1 MGNKKVTI
9 VFLAALAGWGQSPPA
24 APSSQ
29 AAPQNASSTS
39 GSQTASSPTPVEI
52 AASNETKTTFSTRVN
67 LVVVP
72 VVVRD
77 RKSRPIGTL
86 TKEDFQLF
94 DKGKLQ
100 AITRFSVEK
109 AGEKAASEA
118 TQLEATAAASGVE
131 PSGSANSS
139 AVIPTR
145 FVAYLFDDVHIEIGD
160 LMQVRAAT
168 IKHLSSLQ
176 PTDRAAI
183 YTTSGVGNLD
193 FTDDR
198 DKMIEALNRI
208 APRSRQAAMV
218 DCPPMTLYMADLIEN
233 RNDTEALNT
242 AVSDA
247 ILCANLTNVAG
258 PGGGQSAQQQ
268 AINMSHA
275 AANRALAIGE
285 TDLQQTLNVLRD
297 VVRRMSTAPGQR
309 SIVLISPGFLVTT
322 NYRFEE
328 SDLMDRAV
336 RANVVISSLDARGLY
351 TFDTGFDV
359 SQRQYS
365 GASANQRNRYQR
377 ESALAEEDV
386 MAEVADGTGGTFFHN
401 NNDMQEGLRSTAAAP
416 EFIYHLGFSPQ
427 NLKYDGSFHN
437 LKVTLK
443 PRDLNMQARRGYY
456 APKHAANEEEQAKQE
471 IREAIFSREEVQEFG
486 VALQTQFF
494 KPTAD
499 TARLSVLTH
508 IDIKNLRFQKAA
520 GVNND
525 NLTIVAGLFD
535 RNGNIL
541 SAIQKVLTMK
551 LREETLAARV
561 ALGVAVK
568 TNFDVQPGKYL
579 LRVVVRDSEGQMM
592 SARNAIVEIP

>member
-1 MGNKKVTI
+1 MKKRTPITFV
-9 VFLAALAGWGQSPPA
+9 VVAAAALAQ
-24 APSSQ
+24 
-29 AAPQNASSTS
+29 
-39 GSQTASSPTPVEI
+39 TPVQEI

-77 RKSRPIGTL
+77 RKSRAIGTL

-100 AITRFSVEK
+100 TITRFSVEK

-118 TQLEATAAASGVE
+118 AQLEAAAAASGVD
-131 PSGSANSS
+131 PSSGVSAGAS
-139 AVIPTR
+139 AAIPTR
-145 FVAYLFDDVHIEIGD
+145 FVAFVFDDLHILMGD

-168 IKHLSSLQ
+168 IKHLSLLQ

-183 YTTSGVGNLD
+183 YTTSGVGSLD

-208 APRSRQAAMV
+208 GPRSRQIAMV

-233 RNDTEALNT
+233 RNDTEALNA

-247 ILCANLTNVAG
+247 ILCSNLTNITG

-268 AINMSHA
+268 GINMAHA

-297 VVRRMSTAPGQR
+297 VVRRMSSAPGQR
-309 SIVLISPGFLVTT
+309 SVVFISPGFLVTT

-328 SDLMDRAV
+328 SDLMDRAL
-336 RANVVISSLDARGLY
+336 RANVVVSSLDARGLY
-351 TFDTGFDV
+351 TLDSGIDG
-359 SQRQYS
+359 SQGQFN
-365 GASANQRNRYQR
+365 GASANQKNRYQR
-377 ESALAEEDV
+377 ESALAEEDF

-401 NNDMQEGLRSTAAAP
+401 NNDMQEGLRNTASAP

-443 PRDLNMQARRGYY
+443 PKDLNMQARRGYY
-456 APKHAANEEEQAKQE
+456 APKHAVNEEEQAKQE

-486 VALQTQFF
+486 VVLQTQFF

-508 IDIKNLRFQKAA
+508 IDIRNLRFQKAE

-525 NLTIVAGLFD
+525 NLTIIAGLFD

-541 SAIQKVLTMK
+541 GAIQKVLTMK
-551 LREETLAARV
+551 LKEETLAARM

-568 TNFDVQPGKYL
+568 TNFDVQPGKYMV
-579 LRVVVRDSEGQMM
+579 RVVVRDSEGQMM
-592 SARNAIVEIP
+592 SARNGIVEIP